1 MPALRGLFAPGTRAT
16 AAATPGGSGCL
27 PADVDAPAATLHR
40 PGRAGV
46 EVAAAGPAAGV
57 EAEASS
63 WPGTGAA
70 VTGADVESDV
80 LATASAGDV
89 GQRVEVLAA
98 AARGRTFA
106 SAPGDL
112 VAAGG

>member
-1 MPALRGLFAPGTRAT
+1 M
-16 AAATPGGSGCL
+16 AAEL
-27 PADVDAPAATLHR
+27 
-40 PGRAGV
+40 
-46 EVAAAGPAAGV
+46 AAAGPAAVV

-63 WPGTGAA
+63 RPGTGAA
-70 VTGADVESDV
+70 VTGPDVESDV
-80 LATASAGDV
+80 LVTASAGDV

-112 VAAGG
+112 VVAGG